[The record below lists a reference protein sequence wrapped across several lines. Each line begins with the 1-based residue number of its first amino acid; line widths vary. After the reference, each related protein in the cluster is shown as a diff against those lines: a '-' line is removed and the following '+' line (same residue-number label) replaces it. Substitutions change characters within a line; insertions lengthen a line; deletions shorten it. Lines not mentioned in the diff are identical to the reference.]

1 MYDKIPMLVYNTMFK
16 AVFSNNKQV
25 LSKLIEAILD
35 YLKLNIDIK
44 NKELILK
51 NTELPINNHLDKQ
64 LICDYIINLNE
75 YTDLNIEINKTFYP
89 GLTERNMTYSFKI
102 YYEHFKTGDKNTS
115 YNKFNLL
122 QVNFN
127 NFSNPNN
134 KTINKFFLIDTDD
147 LTNVLSKNL
156 LIMNIDIASCFNLAY
171 NSTKLTDVSLLERF
185 AGILYAK
192 NLKDISLILGGDML
206 SMEEKEQILN
216 DVERA
221 ARDKKIQEDLRLE
234 DNIEYRFTLV
244 EEDAFERGKNFG
256 IEQGIKQ
263 NTLNIIEEM
272 LNNNIDI
279 NTISKVTGKS
289 IDEIEQIKNNI

>member
-1 MYDKIPMLVYNTMFK
+1 MGDKQIPMLVYNAMFK

-102 YYEHFKTGDKNTS
+102 YYEHFKTGDKANE

-171 NSTKLTDVSLLERF
+171 NSTKLTDVSSLERF

-192 NLKDISLILGGDML
+192 SLKDISLILGGDML
-206 SMEEKEQILN
+206 SMEEKEQFLN

-234 DNIEYRFTLV
+234 ETLEYRFALV
-244 EEDAFERGKNFG
+244 EEDAFERGKNLG
-256 IEQGIKQ
+256 IEQ